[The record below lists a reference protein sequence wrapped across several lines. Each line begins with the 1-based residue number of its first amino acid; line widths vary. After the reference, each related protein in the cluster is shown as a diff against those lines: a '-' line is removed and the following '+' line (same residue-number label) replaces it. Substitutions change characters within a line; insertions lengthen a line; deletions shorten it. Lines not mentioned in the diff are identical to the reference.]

1 MSKKLNTIVC
11 GQCNCLHGCA
21 KDELA
26 IDQLTFTKTKMKTT
40 ININGNPVEITLTA
54 EQLAEI
60 EANRKTISFRD
71 IKSFQDALDFRG
83 ETLEQFNHR
92 TQFDDDVQRAGKEL
106 EVIAFAIR
114 LGKPLG
120 TSQGDRWYS
129 PWFNAKR
136 SSVSFSFHAFTYD
149 TTLSYVGS
157 RLCVNTSEEAK
168 YFGEQFLDIWDRY
181 INGAQLTQI

>member
-1 MSKKLNTIVC
+1 
-11 GQCNCLHGCA
+11 
-21 KDELA
+21 
-26 IDQLTFTKTKMKTT
+26 MKTT

-60 EANRKTISFRD
+60 EAKKKVKHFSD
-71 IKSFQDALDFRG
+71 IKTFQDALDFRG

-120 TSQGDRWYS
+120 TSQGDRWYY
-129 PWFNAKR
+129 PWFNSKR
-136 SSVSFSFHAFTYD
+136 SSVGFSYVGCDFGHAFST
-149 TTLSYVGS
+149 VGS
-157 RLCVNTSEEAK
+157 RLCVNTSEGAE
-168 YFGEQFLDIWDRY
+168 YFGEQFIDIWDRY